1 MLWRR
6 LKPMSDVHFEL
17 PDVEDAASA
26 ERALR
31 VLDGSDDV
39 LVRAGGASAPLPPEA
54 RDLLRQLLGHLANGD
69 AVTVVPMHAEL
80 TAQQAA
86 ELLGV
91 SRPFLIRLVDEGK
104 LAYRMV
110 GTHRRVSLAD
120 VLAFKKA
127 NKAAR
132 RILAA
137 ELTAEAEELGLYK

>member
-1 MLWRR
+1 M
-6 LKPMSDVHFEL
+6 
-17 PDVEDAASA
+17 
-26 ERALR
+26 
-31 VLDGSDDV
+31 
-39 LVRAGGASAPLPPEA
+39 
-54 RDLLRQLLGHLANGD
+54 
-69 AVTVVPMHAEL
+69 
-80 TAQQAA
+80 
-86 ELLGV
+86 
-91 SRPFLIRLVDEGK
+91 DEGK